1 MSLKTHR
8 VFCSAAFIS
17 DRRDSASI
25 SDTFLIP
32 NRSPHVAGTFQFF
45 FSETPQHQQQW
56 QSRRYF
62 SAASS

>member
-32 NRSPHVAGTFQFF
+32 NRSPHATGTFQFF
-45 FSETPQHQQQW
+45 FSEHHNISIVAVTQI
-56 QSRRYF
+56 F
-62 SAASS
+62 